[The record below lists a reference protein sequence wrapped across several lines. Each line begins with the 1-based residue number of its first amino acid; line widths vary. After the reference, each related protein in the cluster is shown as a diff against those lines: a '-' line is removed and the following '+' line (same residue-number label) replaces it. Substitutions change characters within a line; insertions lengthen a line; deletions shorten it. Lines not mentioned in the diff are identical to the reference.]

1 MHALRGRARLTRVEA
16 VDALRQMGGVGCASE
31 IVRLSSRRK
40 LRTALDTKEI
50 ARAGRARYVLADV
63 HRHRRAAARLAGVAS
78 HLSAAQHWGGEV
90 KWPPESAWVTVPR
103 NRKVTAAVRAT
114 TEVVYADLAVDDVV
128 DGLTNKLRTV
138 VDCARRLPFD
148 EALAVAD
155 SALRAGDISE
165 SELVR
170 ATTALRGRGATRA
183 RRVAREADGRA
194 ANPFES
200 VLRAIVLEFPGLT
213 VVPQVPVPT
222 SGLTYH
228 PDLVD
233 EQRRIVIEA
242 ESWGWHA
249 DQQTHARDCVRFTLL
264 TVAGWRVLRF
274 TWEQVMHS
282 PGFVRRVLAQ
292 LIELDT
298 APRLQQDPRER
309 R

>member
-1 MHALRGRARLTRVEA
+1 M
-16 VDALRQMGGVGCASE
+16 
-31 IVRLSSRRK
+31 
-40 LRTALDTKEI
+40 
-50 ARAGRARYVLADV
+50 
-63 HRHRRAAARLAGVAS
+63 AS
-78 HLSAAQHWGGEV
+78 HLSAAQHWGWEV
-90 KWPPESAWVTVPR
+90 KWPPVSAWVTVPR
-103 NRKVTAAVRAT
+103 NRKVAAAARVT
-114 TEVVYADLAVDDVV
+114 TEIVYADLAEDDVV
-128 DGLTNKLRTV
+128 DGVTAKRRTV

-165 SELVR
+165 AELLR
-170 ATTALRGRGATRA
+170 ATSALRGRGATQA

-249 DQQTHARDCVRFTLL
+249 DQQTHSRDCVRFTLL

-292 LIELDT
+292 IIEPDSAACCNTIGASGVDDAWRQCSRRVRGVGWRTLPTST
-298 APRLQQDPRER
+298 AGWRREALPCCGSLTH
-309 R
+309 